1 MDWTFNEVFAL
12 GLAAAG
18 FIVILTGSVL
28 VLRTRRTAKKA
39 TAAVEQLRTAAQEVA
54 RGAGTGA
61 AVAESGQAMVD
72 LDKAVSDAKDVISSL
87 PDDDRYPGLLVFA
100 GLVIITFSLVAAGV
114 FQLSSV

>member
-39 TAAVEQLRTAAQEVA
+39 TAAVEQLRTAVREVTQD
-54 RGAGTGA
+54 AGTDA
-61 AVAESGQAMVD
+61 AATQSGNAMVD
-72 LDKAVSDAKDVISSL
+72 LDQAMSDAKEVISSL
-87 PDDDRYPGLLVFA
+87 PDEDRYPGLLVFA
-100 GLVIITFSLVAAGV
+100 GLVIITFSLVAAGI
-114 FQLSSV
+114 FQLSSA